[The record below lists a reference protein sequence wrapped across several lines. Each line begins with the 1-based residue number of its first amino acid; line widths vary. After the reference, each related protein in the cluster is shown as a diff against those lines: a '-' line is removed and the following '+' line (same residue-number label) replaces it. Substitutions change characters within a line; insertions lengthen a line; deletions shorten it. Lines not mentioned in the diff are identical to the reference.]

1 MTTTI
6 QQRTIYKN
14 QNQYFLVLKKTPKT
28 IATIEVEV
36 WGMSERPSLR
46 RINAKVYTTSD
57 NVNGAFNITKRAKT
71 DLNNDIEFA
80 YLPTSPFGFG
90 KKKVLLSA
98 DKQLRG
104 WEDTIDNT
112 IETLERNF
120 KNDKWI
126 IAEEDSETDF
136 EDMEEAHIRYV
147 DSDYNKL
154 MNEED
159 EYHQDR
165 VKCIIE
171 MSKHRE
177 EKGWEHKLWYIVE
190 MKKECIRHENAR
202 EEIYHKLP

>member
-14 QNQYFLVLKKTPKT
+14 QDRYFLVLKKTPKT

-46 RINAKVYTTSD
+46 RITAKAYTTSD

-71 DLNNDIEFA
+71 ELNNDIEFA
-80 YLPTSPFGFG
+80 YIPTSPFGFG

-120 KNDKWI
+120 KNNKWI
-126 IAEEDSETDF
+126 ITEEDSETDF
-136 EDMEEAHIRYV
+136 EDMEEANTDIE
-147 DSDYNKL
+147 KEC
-154 MNEED
+154 EE
-159 EYHQDR
+159 ELEKELETH
-165 VKCIIE
+165 
-171 MSKHRE
+171 SKILE
-177 EKGWEHKLWYIVE
+177 AIKILAKQ
-190 MKKECIRHENAR
+190 KKEQGQEITNWLRFEMAKEYKRHENAK
-202 EEIYHKLP
+202 EDIYYKLP